1 MDVATF
7 LTAFTGLFVII
18 DPIGAALIFNSL
30 VPANDRRYSNT
41 MAIKATIISALLLV
55 GFGLYGEPLL
65 HHLGININ
73 SVRIAGGLLLFYSAF
88 GMITQGSET
97 TAANAKKTDI
107 SVYPLSIPLIA
118 GPGALTLVILLFA
131 KAPTV
136 ASDLAVFAAIISV
149 LLLNMVLMMLSKHLQ
164 RIIGHTGD
172 EILRRFLGVILA
184 ALAVQFVYDGIKNL
198 SSSF

>member
-18 DPIGAALIFNSL
+18 DPIGTALIFNSM
-30 VPANDRRYSNT
+30 VPANDTRYINT
-41 MAIKATIISALLLV
+41 MAIKATLISAILLV
-55 GFGLYGEPLL
+55 GFGLYGEPFLQ
-65 HHLGININ
+65 HLGININ
-73 SVRIAGGLLLFYSAF
+73 SVRIAGGLLLFYTAF
-88 GMITQGSET
+88 GMITHEVET
-97 TAANAKKTDI
+97 PTESKKTDI

-131 KAPTV
+131 QASSVT
-136 ASDLAVFAAIISV
+136 SDLAVFAAIISV
-149 LLLNMVLMMLSKHLQ
+149 LLLNMLFMMLSKHLQ

>member
-1 MDVATF
+1 MDIATF

-30 VPANDRRYSNT
+30 VPANDRRYSYT
-41 MAIKATIISALLLV
+41 MAIKATIISAILLV

-88 GMITQGSET
+88 GMITQTAET
-97 TAANAKKTDI
+97 PTEALKTDI

-131 KAPTV
+131 QAPTL
-136 ASDLAVFAAIISV
+136 ASNLAVFAAIISV
-149 LLLNMVLMMLSKHLQ
+149 LLLNMVLMMLSKQLQ

>member
-1 MDVATF
+1 MDFSTYLA
-7 LTAFTGLFVII
+7 AFTGLFVII
-18 DPIGAALIFNSL
+18 DPIGAALIFNSM
-30 VPANDRRYSNT
+30 VPANDTRYSNT
-41 MAIKATIISALLLV
+41 MAIKATIISAVLLV

-88 GMITQGSET
+88 GMITKEAEAPAES
-97 TAANAKKTDI
+97 KKADI

-164 RIIGHTGD
+164 KIIGHTGD

-198 SSSF
+198 SSSL

>member
-1 MDVATF
+1 MDFATY

-18 DPIGAALIFNSL
+18 DPIGAALIFNSI
-30 VPANDRRYSNT
+30 VPPNDSRHSNE
-41 MAIKATIISALLLV
+41 MAIKATVISSILLV

-65 HHLGININ
+65 HYLGININ
-73 SVRIAGGLLLFYSAF
+73 SVRVAGGLLLFYSAF
-88 GMITQGSET
+88 GMITQEAET
-97 TAANAKKTDI
+97 PAESHKTDI

-131 KAPTV
+131 QAKTV
-136 ASDLAVFAAIISV
+136 ASDFAVFAAIISV
-149 LLLNMVLMMLSKHLQ
+149 LLLNMVLMMLSKQLQ
-164 RIIGHTGD
+164 RIIGRTGD

-198 SSSF
+198 STTL

>member
-7 LTAFTGLFVII
+7 LAAFTGLFVII
-18 DPIGAALIFNSL
+18 DPIGAALIFNSM
-30 VPANDRRYSNT
+30 VPPNDTRYRNT
-41 MAIKATIISALLLV
+41 MAIKATLISAILLV

-88 GMITQGSET
+88 GMITQET
-97 TAANAKKTDI
+97 EVPAEAPKTDI

-149 LLLNMVLMMLSKHLQ
+149 LLLNMVLMILAKHLQ
-164 RIIGHTGD
+164 KIIGHTGD

-198 SSSF
+198 SSNF

>member
-1 MDVATF
+1 MDLATF
-7 LTAFTGLFVII
+7 LAAFTGLFVII
-18 DPIGAALIFNSL
+18 DPIGTALIFNSM
-30 VPANDRRYSNT
+30 VPANDTRYINT
-41 MAIKATIISALLLV
+41 MAIKATLISTALLV
-55 GFGLYGEPLL
+55 SFGLYGEPLL

-88 GMITQGSET
+88 GMITQE
-97 TAANAKKTDI
+97 AQAPAEAQRTDI

-136 ASDLAVFAAIISV
+136 SSDLAVFAAIISV
-149 LLLNMVLMMLSKHLQ
+149 LLLNMILMMLAKHLQ
-164 RIIGHTGD
+164 KIIGHTGD

-198 SSSF
+198 SHSF

>member
-1 MDVATF
+1 MDLATF
-7 LTAFTGLFVII
+7 LAAFTGLFVII
-18 DPIGAALIFNSL
+18 DPIGTALIFNSM
-30 VPANDRRYSNT
+30 VPANDTRYINT
-41 MAIKATIISALLLV
+41 MAIKATLISTALLV
-55 GFGLYGEPLL
+55 GFGLYGELLL

-88 GMITQGSET
+88 GMITQE
-97 TAANAKKTDI
+97 AQAPAEAQRTDI

-136 ASDLAVFAAIISV
+136 SSDLAVFAAIISV
-149 LLLNMVLMMLSKHLQ
+149 LLLNMILMMLAKHLQ
-164 RIIGHTGD
+164 KIIGHTGD

-198 SSSF
+198 SHSF

>member
-1 MDVATF
+1 MDFSTYLA
-7 LTAFTGLFVII
+7 AFTGLFVII
-18 DPIGAALIFNSL
+18 DPIGAALIFNSM
-30 VPANDRRYSNT
+30 VPANDTRYGNT
-41 MAIKATIISALLLV
+41 MAIKATIISAVLLV

-88 GMITQGSET
+88 GMITKEAEAPAES
-97 TAANAKKTDI
+97 KKADI

-164 RIIGHTGD
+164 KIIGHTGD

-198 SSSF
+198 SSSL

>member
-1 MDVATF
+1 MDLATF
-7 LTAFTGLFVII
+7 LAAFTGLFVII
-18 DPIGAALIFNSL
+18 DPIGTALIFNSM
-30 VPANDRRYSNT
+30 VPANDTRYINT
-41 MAIKATIISALLLV
+41 MAIKATLISTALLV

-88 GMITQGSET
+88 GMITQE
-97 TAANAKKTDI
+97 AQAPAEAQRTDI

-136 ASDLAVFAAIISV
+136 SSDLAVFAAIISV
-149 LLLNMVLMMLSKHLQ
+149 LLLNMILMMLAKHLQ
-164 RIIGHTGD
+164 KIIGHTGD

-198 SSSF
+198 SHSF